1 MDGSWQV
8 IISLWAAEVCK
19 MKKKISR
26 TKTHVKYKL
35 VLRKFLWTS
44 KKYTFLNDEN
54 GIHWHQKNPF
64 IYSLCKC
71 QRNYLFHYITGDQ
84 WYGTSVWKQCLNFS
98 CFIGKKMD
106 MNVNF
111 CWLFAYSMFSK
122 YIDTGIYQKL
132 ARITTVIFI
141 FNLPL

>member
-1 MDGSWQV
+1 
-8 IISLWAAEVCK
+8 
-19 MKKKISR
+19 
-26 TKTHVKYKL
+26 
-35 VLRKFLWTS
+35 
-44 KKYTFLNDEN
+44 
-54 GIHWHQKNPF
+54 
-64 IYSLCKC
+64 
-71 QRNYLFHYITGDQ
+71 
-84 WYGTSVWKQCLNFS
+84 
-98 CFIGKKMD
+98 MD